1 LKKIGV
7 FVIEVKEYLILTL
20 LIILSLIMIFSNDNT
35 QIRFL
40 RAVAISTFGTF
51 QSGLSA
57 IPNVFE
63 LERENEYLRE
73 KNIKLSNEI
82 SNLKESKLENIRLTK
97 LLNLRQNNELG
108 VVSASIVNKSLI
120 QTRNTITLNV
130 GEADSVRINM
140 PVITDDGLVGRIVG
154 TSENYSLAQILYN
167 KDLKIT
173 VKSQRSRVDGILNYN
188 GAGNLMVSNVPK
200 NADVIIGD
208 IIITSE
214 YSNTFPAGI
223 PIGTVMESGNLD
235 NLFKKIIVVPLVDFD
250 VLEEVFIL
258 RHSQS
263 IEREE
268 LEKMF
273 ITDKKK

>member
-1 LKKIGV
+1 
-7 FVIEVKEYLILTL
+7 
-20 LIILSLIMIFSNDNT
+20 MIFSNDNT

-40 RAVAISTFGTF
+40 RAIAISTFGTF
-51 QSGLSA
+51 QSGLSV

-63 LERENEYLRE
+63 LEKENEYLRE

-97 LLNLRQNNELG
+97 LLNFKQTNELG

-130 GEADSVRINM
+130 GEADSVRVNM
-140 PVITDDGLVGRIVG
+140 PVITDDGLVGRVVG

-173 VKSQRSRVDGILNYN
+173 VKSQRSRVDGILKYD

-200 NADVIIGD
+200 NADIIVGD

-223 PIGTVMESGNLD
+223 PIGTVSESGNLD
-235 NLFKKIIVVPLVDFD
+235 NLFKKIIIIPLVDFD

-258 RHSQS
+258 KHSPN
-263 IEREE
+263 IERGE
-268 LEKMF
+268 LEKIF
-273 ITDKKK
+273 IPN

>member
-1 LKKIGV
+1 MKKIGV

-40 RAVAISTFGTF
+40 RAVAISTFGKF

-57 IPNVFE
+57 IHNVFE
-63 LERENEYLRE
+63 LEKENEYLRE

-97 LLNLRQNNELG
+97 LLNLKQNNELG
-108 VVSASIVNKSLI
+108 VVSASIINKSLM

-268 LEKMF
+268 LEKIF
-273 ITDKKK
+273 IPDKKK